1 MNFIFGYKVLSN
13 RKVGFP
19 ESAYDKVIEIL
30 ENYHI
35 SYQIVYIDKEPYFKD
50 FKKQNKYE
58 HFYNLAYKLL
68 DKQNRIDLIIKK
80 LNKAE
85 DKDIEEVIKVIE
97 NCFR

>member
-1 MNFIFGYKVLSN
+1 MSFIFGYKVLSN
-13 RKVGFP
+13 RKVRFP
-19 ESAYDKVIEIL
+19 ESAFDKVIGTL
-30 ENYHI
+30 ENYRI
-35 SYQIVYIDKEPYFKD
+35 SYQIIYSDKEPYYKD

-85 DKDIEEVIKVIE
+85 DKDIKVIKEIE